1 MGSQLEKFI
10 ASCTEQFIGVWLS
23 TSSLDKDKGCQ
34 SGCEQPDSGA
44 SGGDVQSRVIGYY
57 ESWAHDSECRGMPF
71 DKIPVEGLTHLYFS
85 FGYISPND
93 FKIIPMDNQKES
105 LFSDLTDLKKKN
117 SALKTV
123 VALGGWTFN
132 DNGTAYQPVFSNMVS
147 SASNRAKFISNLL
160 SFLLENAFDGVDF
173 DWVCI
178 YAVIAPIYN
187 NEHFTR
193 NTRAHQTEVVT
204 KKTVLISPLS

>member
-1 MGSQLEKFI
+1 
-10 ASCTEQFIGVWLS
+10 
-23 TSSLDKDKGCQ
+23 
-34 SGCEQPDSGA
+34 
-44 SGGDVQSRVIGYY
+44 
-57 ESWAHDSECRGMPF
+57 MPF

-117 SALKTV
+117 RALKIV

-132 DNGTAYQPVFSNMVS
+132 DNGTEFQPVFSNMVS

-160 SFLLENAFDGVDF
+160 SFLREFAFDGVDF
-173 DWVCI
+173 DWVC
-178 YAVIAPIYN
+178 VPTFSLPFCTN
-187 NEHFTR
+187 QCFTR
-193 NTRAHQTEVVT
+193 NIQAHQTEVVM
-204 KKTVLISPLS
+204 KKTALILPHSLRNSRTLLSKTAATMRLRSPFLLAIGI

>member
-1 MGSQLEKFI
+1 
-10 ASCTEQFIGVWLS
+10 
-23 TSSLDKDKGCQ
+23 
-34 SGCEQPDSGA
+34 
-44 SGGDVQSRVIGYY
+44 
-57 ESWAHDSECRGMPF
+57 MPF

-93 FKIIPMDNQKES
+93 FKIIPMDNQKAS

-117 SALKTV
+117 RALKTV

-132 DNGTAYQPVFSNMVS
+132 DNGTESQPVFSNMVS

-160 SFLLENAFDGVDF
+160 TFLRENAFDGVDF

-178 YAVIAPIYN
+178 RS
-187 NEHFTR
+187 FSRLFGTDQRSSR
-193 NTRAHQTEVVT
+193 NTRAHQIEVVMKRT
-204 KKTVLISPLS
+204 AQTLPLSSRNSKTLSSKTAATMRLHSPSLPAIGI

>member
-1 MGSQLEKFI
+1 
-10 ASCTEQFIGVWLS
+10 
-23 TSSLDKDKGCQ
+23 
-34 SGCEQPDSGA
+34 
-44 SGGDVQSRVIGYY
+44 
-57 ESWAHDSECRGMPF
+57 MPF

-85 FGYISPND
+85 FGYISPNE
-93 FKIIPMDNQKES
+93 FKIIPMDNQQES

-117 SALKTV
+117 KDLKTV

-132 DNGTAYQPVFSNMVS
+132 DNGSEYQPVYSNMVS

-178 YAVIAPIYN
+178 LSASGLFCTNQRI
-187 NEHFTR
+187 TR
-193 NTRAHQTEVVT
+193 NTRGRQIEVVM
-204 KKTVLISPLS
+204 KKTALILPHS

>member
-1 MGSQLEKFI
+1 
-10 ASCTEQFIGVWLS
+10 
-23 TSSLDKDKGCQ
+23 
-34 SGCEQPDSGA
+34 
-44 SGGDVQSRVIGYY
+44 
-57 ESWAHDSECRGMPF
+57 MPF

-85 FGYISPND
+85 FGYISPNE

-117 SALKTV
+117 RALKTV

-132 DNGTAYQPVFSNMVS
+132 DNGTQFQPVFSNMVS

-160 SFLLENAFDGVDF
+160 SFLRENAFDGVDF

-178 YAVIAPIYN
+178 LSFSRLFCTNQRFI
-187 NEHFTR
+187 R
-193 NTRAHQTEVVT
+193 NTRAHQIEVVM
-204 KKTVLISPLS
+204 KKTAVVLPLSLRSSKTLSSKTAATMSLHSPSLPAIGI